1 MKMST
6 MYFKFLIINKSSMTD
21 QNNDTSAC
29 SIDSHEEMMKTNPER
44 FRRHLQEVH
53 DSNDPHQHDL
63 SGIV

>member
-1 MKMST
+1 
-6 MYFKFLIINKSSMTD
+6 MTD